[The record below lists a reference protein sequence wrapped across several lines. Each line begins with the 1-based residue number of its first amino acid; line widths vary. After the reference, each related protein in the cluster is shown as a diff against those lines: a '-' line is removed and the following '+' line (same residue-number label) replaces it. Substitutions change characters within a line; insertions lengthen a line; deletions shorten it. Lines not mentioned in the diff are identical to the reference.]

1 MSKRWL
7 RPVVVAVAAAS
18 AAASACGAASPTDA
32 ATITNCVPGTD
43 TDKPRA
49 VGEVRNASS
58 KRSSFFIRIEF
69 HDSDGNRLSEG
80 LDTITDVEPGAT
92 EPFEIQGVADA
103 RGPVTCEVATVR
115 RTAAPG
121 A

>member
-7 RPVVVAVAAAS
+7 RPVVIAFLIAAFS
-18 AAASACGAASPTDA
+18 GCGGSNPKDDA
-32 ATITNCVPGTD
+32 TVTNCEPGTD
-43 TDKPRA
+43 TEKPHA
-49 VGEVRNASS
+49 IGEVRNSSS
-58 KRSSFFIRIEF
+58 KTSSFFIRIEF

-80 LDTITDVEPGAT
+80 VDTITDVEPGTTA
-92 EPFEIQGVADA
+92 PFNITGLADA
-103 RGPVTCEVATVR
+103 KGSLTCEVGTVR